1 MLYILHLYYEESH
14 YFNDPQLWNSIK
26 NNWTKIC
33 ILTKWWKECWEKTL
47 ILSWNDV
54 LGPKLNAS
62 ICTFFKKL
70 YLHNVLKNKEIFF
83 PFSQYCNYVFHFLIF
98 YSAQWGVH
106 MHRRRRHDEG
116 GVWVFKIPKSKEEK
130 CGWIGLCLLLTYN
143 TYLTQIIQQ
152 ILTFT
157 TYNYNLV
164 INFQLLQNYLDLA
177 IYF

>member
-1 MLYILHLYYEESH
+1 MMEGMLGKNANSFVKWCLRSKIECVHLYIFS
-14 YFNDPQLWNSIK
+14 
-26 NNWTKIC
+26 
-33 ILTKWWKECWEKTL
+33 
-47 ILSWNDV
+47 
-54 LGPKLNAS
+54 
-62 ICTFFKKL
+62 KL

-98 YSAQWGVH
+98 YSAQWGVY
-106 MHRRRRHDEG
+106 MHRRRRHNEG

-130 CGWIGLCLLLTYN
+130 CGWIGLCLLLTYT